1 MRHLVRRLIQ
11 VALLVGLL
19 AMFSYATG
27 LHNVVR
33 MKAPAAGAWWN
44 AHEFYLMEG
53 AATAFGL
60 LVALL
65 IGLRLV
71 AGTERL
77 CRLAAIM
84 LAFEAALLIPLTHLC
99 ARVARIGADGGAIV
113 APNRMAAYAG
123 FESAKMLDKLL
134 IAALY
139 FFKTVAFGFLI
150 GLAAFGAVMVGAIM
164 TAHGDGAS
172 VDAPEI
178 GPSSANQPGTCHDP
192 AMTRS

>member
-1 MRHLVRRLIQ
+1 MRHLVVRLIQ
-11 VALLVGLL
+11 VSLLVGLL
-19 AMFSYATG
+19 AMFSYAAG
-27 LHNVVR
+27 LHNMVR

-44 AHEFYLMEG
+44 AHEFYFMEG
-53 AATAFGL
+53 AATAVGL

-77 CRLAAIM
+77 RRLAAIM
-84 LAFEAALLIPLTHLC
+84 LASEAALLIPLTHLC

-139 FFKTVAFGFLI
+139 FLKTVAFGFLI
-150 GLAAFGAVMVGAIM
+150 GLAAFGAVLVGAIM
-164 TAHGDGAS
+164 TAQGDGVS
-172 VDAPEI
+172 VDAPDI
-178 GPSSANQPGTCHDP
+178 GPSSANQP
-192 AMTRS
+192 

>member
-1 MRHLVRRLIQ
+1 MRHPVGRLIQ

-71 AGTERL
+71 AGTVRL
-77 CRLAAIM
+77 CRLAAII

-150 GLAAFGAVMVGAIM
+150 GLAAFGAVMVGAIL

-192 AMTRS
+192 AMPRS